1 MAGLEGLLMPS
12 EVPGGAD
19 EGERRRPSRE
29 VKLSL
34 RRNSG
39 RTRHLCSRREGAST
53 GLGSKES

>member
-1 MAGLEGLLMPS
+1 MPS
-12 EVPGGAD
+12 GVPGGAE